1 MWDKSIEDLGE
12 LQRTVLETVWELGQA
27 TVHDVRDQIKSQ
39 RKLAYTSVLT
49 TLQNLERAGWL
60 KHRTEGR
67 TYVYIPT
74 RSRQQAGV
82 GSVQKLI
89 KSVFAGDALL
99 MFQHLIEEDQLSAQ
113 QLKKLRQ
120 MIKNKKKGDMRK

>member
-12 LQRTVLETVWELGQA
+12 LQRTVLETIWNLGQA
-27 TVHDVRDQIKSQ
+27 TVHDVRDQLKSQ

-49 TLQNLERAGWL
+49 TLQNLEKSGWL
-60 KHRTEGR
+60 KHRTQGR

-89 KSVFAGDALL
+89 KSVFGGDALL

-120 MIKNKKKGDMRK
+120 MIENKKKGDKRT